1 MNYIKG
7 YNYELQIKYYIIN
20 QLNKKDYL
28 YKILLLIYLKFIN
41 GNYNYYNTNNSYYI

>member
-20 QLNKKDYL
+20 QLNKKAYL
-28 YKILLLIYLKFIN
+28 CLKF
-41 GNYNYYNTNNSYYI
+41 